1 MTIEENL
8 ARLDEIISK
17 LDNKDTSL
25 EDAFKE
31 YESGIKLVKECN
43 DAIDKVEKDLP
54 IIFLAGNDD
63 PVGNYGKG
71 VTKAYE
77 TFKSK
82 GVKDV
87 SIKLYP
93 TDRHEILNELDKE
106 QVYEDVY
113 EFIDKHI

>member
-43 DAIDKVEKDLP
+43 DAIDKIEKDVITLN
-54 IIFLAGNDD
+54 GGEDSDKDND
-63 PVGNYGKG
+63 
-71 VTKAYE
+71 
-77 TFKSK
+77 
-82 GVKDV
+82 
-87 SIKLYP
+87 I
-93 TDRHEILNELDKE
+93 
-106 QVYEDVY
+106 
-113 EFIDKHI
+113 

>member
-43 DAIDKVEKDLP
+43 DAIDKVEKDVITLN
-54 IIFLAGNDD
+54 GGEDSDKDND
-63 PVGNYGKG
+63 
-71 VTKAYE
+71 
-77 TFKSK
+77 
-82 GVKDV
+82 
-87 SIKLYP
+87 I
-93 TDRHEILNELDKE
+93 
-106 QVYEDVY
+106 
-113 EFIDKHI
+113 

>member
-43 DAIDKVEKDLP
+43 DAIDKVEKDVIMLN
-54 IIFLAGNDD
+54 GGEDSDKDND
-63 PVGNYGKG
+63 
-71 VTKAYE
+71 
-77 TFKSK
+77 
-82 GVKDV
+82 
-87 SIKLYP
+87 I
-93 TDRHEILNELDKE
+93 
-106 QVYEDVY
+106 
-113 EFIDKHI
+113 

>member
-43 DAIDKVEKDLP
+43 DAIDKVEKDVITLN
-54 IIFLAGNDD
+54 GGEDSDRDND
-63 PVGNYGKG
+63 
-71 VTKAYE
+71 
-77 TFKSK
+77 
-82 GVKDV
+82 
-87 SIKLYP
+87 I
-93 TDRHEILNELDKE
+93 
-106 QVYEDVY
+106 
-113 EFIDKHI
+113 

>member
-43 DAIDKVEKDLP
+43 DAIDRVEKDVITLN
-54 IIFLAGNDD
+54 GGEDSDKDND
-63 PVGNYGKG
+63 
-71 VTKAYE
+71 
-77 TFKSK
+77 
-82 GVKDV
+82 
-87 SIKLYP
+87 I
-93 TDRHEILNELDKE
+93 
-106 QVYEDVY
+106 
-113 EFIDKHI
+113 

>member
-43 DAIDKVEKDLP
+43 DAIDKVEKDVITLNS
-54 IIFLAGNDD
+54 GEDSDKDND
-63 PVGNYGKG
+63 
-71 VTKAYE
+71 
-77 TFKSK
+77 
-82 GVKDV
+82 
-87 SIKLYP
+87 I
-93 TDRHEILNELDKE
+93 
-106 QVYEDVY
+106 
-113 EFIDKHI
+113 

>member
-43 DAIDKVEKDLP
+43 EAIDKVEKDVITLN
-54 IIFLAGNDD
+54 GGEDSDKDND
-63 PVGNYGKG
+63 
-71 VTKAYE
+71 
-77 TFKSK
+77 
-82 GVKDV
+82 
-87 SIKLYP
+87 I
-93 TDRHEILNELDKE
+93 
-106 QVYEDVY
+106 
-113 EFIDKHI
+113 

>member
-43 DAIDKVEKDLP
+43 DAIDKVEKDV
-54 IIFLAGNDD
+54 I
-63 PVGNYGKG
+63 
-71 VTKAYE
+71 T
-77 TFKSK
+77 
-82 GVKDV
+82 
-87 SIKLYP
+87 
-93 TDRHEILNELDKE
+93 LNGGSNSD
-106 QVYEDVY
+106 
-113 EFIDKHI
+113 

>member
-43 DAIDKVEKDLP
+43 DAIDKVEKDVITLN
-54 IIFLAGNDD
+54 GGEESDKDND
-63 PVGNYGKG
+63 
-71 VTKAYE
+71 
-77 TFKSK
+77 
-82 GVKDV
+82 
-87 SIKLYP
+87 I
-93 TDRHEILNELDKE
+93 
-106 QVYEDVY
+106 
-113 EFIDKHI
+113 